1 MNPKIGAVILAA
13 GTASRMGRQ
22 KLLLPLSGKPLLAH
36 VLNVVH
42 GMSWADCVAVIGEP
56 QDELAQ
62 LCGQYNIRT
71 VYNAARH
78 SGQASSI
85 VLAMNSLS
93 NRLDGVIFFLGD
105 QPLISPAL
113 ILALTGRYRQA
124 ASNKAIIVPCRQG
137 RRYSPVLFGSHWR
150 PGLAALAGDTG
161 GRQIIKE
168 NPGRV
173 ISVDWPDP
181 RPFYDADTWD
191 DYLMLQHCLSARH
204 SSMPLPLRPENI
216 GKSRGDDFVF

>member
-93 NRLDGVIFFLGD
+93 NRLDGVIFFRRSAIDIAGTHLGAYRQVPAGGKQQGNYCALPPGTAVQSGAVR
-105 QPLISPAL
+105 QPLA
-113 ILALTGRYRQA
+113 ARFGRL
-124 ASNKAIIVPCRQG
+124 G
-137 RRYSPVLFGSHWR
+137 R
-150 PGLAALAGDTG
+150 
-161 GRQIIKE
+161 
-168 NPGRV
+168 
-173 ISVDWPDP
+173 
-181 RPFYDADTWD
+181 
-191 DYLMLQHCLSARH
+191 
-204 SSMPLPLRPENI
+204 
-216 GKSRGDDFVF
+216 